1 MNGVTGAASD
11 VASAGA
17 GAIVGPLAQLLGG
30 EQVETLKATLM
41 IAGGAVSFTY
51 LHTIAGPRISRVD
64 LQGKD
69 ETKLTTAFNSPSSPS
84 SARSTYSFVEAPPP
98 AQPSSYMHSAQSSAW
113 RYQASISKPSGRTRS

>member
-17 GAIVGPLAQLLGG
+17 GAVVGPLAQLLGG

-41 IAGGAVSFTY
+41 IAGGAMSFTY

-64 LQGKD
+64 LDGKD

-84 SARSTYSFVEAPPP
+84 SARSTSSFVEALDRPHTCTRLSLRPGGIKP
-98 AQPSSYMHSAQSSAW
+98 AYQSLLGGQGAD
-113 RYQASISKPSGRTRS
+113 A